1 MHILGRISRTW
12 YGLLTIV
19 EHTARYL
26 PPVTGSKLPDRYVAE
41 FALSQSQV
49 LAQSYTYGEEHKEIK
64 NPETTNKYLLKTLN
78 IEYKREKIIIII

>member
-1 MHILGRISRTW
+1 MHILGRSSGTW
-12 YGLLTIV
+12 YGLLTIVV

-49 LAQSYTYGEEHKEIK
+49 LAQSCTYGEEHKEIK
-64 NPETTNKYLLKTLN
+64 NPETTNKYRLITLN
-78 IEYKREKIIIII
+78 IKEKKN